1 VITQASRSDITN
13 ADLRAVYYND
23 LEIEPKLLLPSWA
36 DERQRSS
43 ILKWISPETSGQLYS
58 IGGRTLGNGISE
70 TESRMNAISDS
81 FPFAITWLKAQG
93 IIWPTQGEITTTYN
107 DPEYPFF
114 TPDGSTMPHPRLDI
128 ANSKWTPI
136 YAPFDGEI
144 TAIYEDT
151 DAKGFGIEIQGSDGL
166 STRLIHLLRR
176 PYWEVG
182 DKVEMGQQVGFIGNS
197 GKSTGPHLDFMLYI
211 GPLNQA
217 VNNAIDPRNILGWVE
232 RGESVSW

>member
-1 VITQASRSDITN
+1 MYVDPSGLRQVASTSVTSDDYIIWDRTRDGVITQASRSDITN

-81 FPFAITWLKAQG
+81 FPFAITWLTAQR

-128 ANSKWTPI
+128 ANSKWTRI

-151 DAKGFGIEIQGSDGL
+151 DAKGFGML
-166 STRLIHLLRR
+166 
-176 PYWEVG
+176 
-182 DKVEMGQQVGFIGNS
+182 S
-197 GKSTGPHLDFMLYI
+197 GKCNDPGSARELTHLNPSRL
-211 GPLNQA
+211 
-217 VNNAIDPRNILGWVE
+217 
-232 RGESVSW
+232 